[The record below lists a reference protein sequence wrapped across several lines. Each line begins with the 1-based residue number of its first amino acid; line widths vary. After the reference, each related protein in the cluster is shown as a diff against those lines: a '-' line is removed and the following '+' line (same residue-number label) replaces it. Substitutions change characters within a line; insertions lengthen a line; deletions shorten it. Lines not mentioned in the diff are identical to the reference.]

1 MSQRPIPNRPLLDS
15 LLPNIDTVL
24 GVRDSIGAQLHNVY
38 MITRR
43 WSGGRPG
50 EGLASD
56 STQQLQPTPQI
67 FEYGHDIRLTE
78 GGAVKQGDI
87 VLKSI
92 SKNTYTDKDLSGRTD
107 DKATERFYR
116 IKERLYEVIN
126 IKERFVTWEVQLRKL
141 SNQTQY

>member
-1 MSQRPIPNRPLLDS
+1 MSRPIPNRPLLDS

-50 EGLASD
+50 EGEASD
-56 STQQLQPTPQI
+56 TIEQLTPSPQI
-67 FEYGHDIRLTE
+67 YEYGHDIRIVE

-87 VLKSI
+87 VLKNI
-92 SKNTYTDKDLSGRTD
+92 SKNKYTSKDLDGRTD

-116 IKERLYEVIN
+116 IKERLYQVIN
-126 IKERFVTWEVQLRKL
+126 VKERYLTWEVQVRKL